1 MVILIASLLAAA
13 TSPCPETAR
22 TAAAVQ
28 CVEEHWSR
36 AFMGGD
42 AGYLNDLLSD
52 GYHSYTDKGVARDHA
67 AIVGFAEKYAKEH
80 PGAVPPKSPAGD
92 IQLKGETAV
101 VFWHKPDGSLSSVD
115 TFHWENGRWRA
126 WYSQHSG

>member
-1 MVILIASLLAAA
+1 MLILIASLLAAA
-13 TSPCPETAR
+13 SPCPETER

-42 AGYLNDLLSD
+42 AAYLQELLSE
-52 GYHSYTDKGVARDHA
+52 GYHSYTDKGVARDRA
-67 AIVGFAEKYAKEH
+67 AIVGFAGKYAREH
-80 PGAVPPKSPAGD
+80 PGAVPPKSPPGD

-101 VFWHKPDGSLSSVD
+101 VFWHKPDGSLASID
-115 TFHWENGRWRA
+115 TFHWERGRWRA